1 MAGSACARELLAAGA
16 EVTLIDTVPEATCE
30 LPPLSKSLFKE
41 TLDTV
46 PLAGSAHGLDYR
58 QALVTAAD
66 PIARTV
72 TVDDSVDIEYSQL
85 VIATGMNGLPYPGQ
99 LPGGPAFTLHSLA
112 EAEAIRAALAASSGH
127 SLAASAGRTS
137 AQQPSAGRP
146 LPGHTLTGQ
155 LPTGTDIGI
164 VGSGYLALEL
174 ARGAVEA
181 GHRATVY
188 LRRDR
193 PLSFVSTEMATTLMD
208 LHAQAGVQFVP
219 ESTPD
224 DYSAHE
230 LWLVAIGAQA
240 NTEFLPA
247 ALPRE
252 ITGALHVDEHLRV
265 APDLYALGDASR
277 ITAGPM
283 AAYGRLESEPMASSQ
298 GRWLGRH
305 LAGATAEAWADVP
318 WHWSFQ
324 GPVRVFTAGMS
335 AGIATGTPVV
345 LGEPDAKSFQVA
357 LFAGDESRSPLVGV
371 ETLGTPQLHNAAKK
385 VLAQPQVPTRE
396 EVLAPGFDMRASAR
410 GQ

>member
-1 MAGSACARELLAAGA
+1 MAGSSCARELLAAGA
-16 EVTLIDTVPEATCE
+16 EVTLIDAVPEATCE

-46 PLAGSAHGLDYR
+46 PLAGAAHGLEYR
-58 QALVTAAD
+58 QGTVTAAD
-66 PIARTV
+66 PSARTV
-72 TVDDSVDIEYSQL
+72 TVDDTTDIEYSQL
-85 VIATGMNGLPYPGQ
+85 VIATGMTGLPYPGQ

-112 EAEAIRAALAASSGH
+112 DAEAIRS
-127 SLAASAGRTS
+127 SLAASAYESFTR
-137 AQQPSAGRP
+137 QP
-146 LPGHTLTGQ
+146 LTGV
-155 LPTGTDIGI
+155 DIGI

-181 GHRATVY
+181 GHHATVY

-193 PLSFVSTEMATTLMD
+193 PLSYLSTETATTLMD
-208 LHAQAGVQFVP
+208 LHARAGVKFVP
-219 ESTPD
+219 DSTPD
-224 DYSAHE
+224 DYALHE

-252 ITGALHVDEHLRV
+252 ITGALHVDECLRV
-265 APDLYALGDASR
+265 APDVYALGDASR

-283 AAYGRLESEPMASSQ
+283 AAYGRLESEPMAGSQ
-298 GRWLGRH
+298 GRWLGKR
-305 LAGATAEAWADVP
+305 LTGTAAEAWADIP

-335 AGIATGTPVV
+335 AGRTTGTPVV

-357 LFAGDESRSPLVGV
+357 LFAGDASDSPLVGV

-385 VLAQPQVPTRE
+385 VLAQPQVPTRD
-396 EVLAPGFDMRASAR
+396 EVEADDFDMRARAR
-410 GQ
+410 GR